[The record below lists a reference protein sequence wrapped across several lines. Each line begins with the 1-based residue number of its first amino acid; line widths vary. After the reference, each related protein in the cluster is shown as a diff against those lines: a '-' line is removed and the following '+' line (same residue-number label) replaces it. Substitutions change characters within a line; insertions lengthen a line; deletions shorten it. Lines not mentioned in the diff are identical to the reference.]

1 MTANNLM
8 ETAFNIAYLLAIYLI
23 VIMTA
28 VRLKKGEAIDNRI
41 AVLFLLAF
49 ALLAIGDTGHV
60 GFRVIAY
67 LNGGLEANRI
77 LVGAGNLATAQTVT
91 VFYMLFFQLLYR
103 YISKKRNLLF
113 WFVICLGII
122 RMIFMLF
129 PGNNWGGEIPL
140 GFSYIRNALLTIMG
154 IIIAVRYVAEGQ
166 RRQDGTLRLF
176 GIFIIISYAFYLPVI
191 LFVHLAPMIG
201 MLMIPKTCAYV
212 AIALLGYRRLFTKR
226 SD

>member
-28 VRLKKGEAIDNRI
+28 VRFKRGEA
-41 AVLFLLAF
+41 AEKGVAALFLLSF

-67 LNGGLEANRI
+67 LNGGLEANRS

-122 RMIFMLF
+122 RMVFMLF

-140 GFSYIRNALLTIMG
+140 VFSYTRNAFLTVMG

-166 RRQDGTLRLF
+166 RRKDGTLRLF

-212 AIALLGYRRLFTKR
+212 AIAIIGYRRLFIKR